1 MEKLPLPELV
11 DRHWDFLMILQ
22 ENGDKGM
29 TTGEITEYSRQ
40 SGQFDM
46 SIENAV
52 ASKVA
57 YDMRERKLMTITKN
71 QRHYLSETGKKA
83 LEARRQ
89 KDGGL
94 ATPIAAFNIEAPS
107 LKVSELTDVI
117 SSMSPAIVL
126 SEAEVLSLDTVIG
139 EPMVLKLEESFD
151 FAPSIS
157 FENNPLSTLDEIMAV
172 EEVFNEILPEEIL
185 PTLGQLSRYINA
197 KPDDPEEIEILG
209 VEQTLAKNGKYPFLS
224 SAFDSITDWLD
235 AEMAVKTVFIED
247 KGRKIALLNK
257 IASFPLFDEEVRE
270 KLHEIAVDLEKLTDF
285 E

>member
-1 MEKLPLPELV
+1 MDKLPLPELV
-11 DRHWDFLMILQ
+11 ERHWHFLMILQ

-40 SGQFDM
+40 SGLFDM
-46 SIENAV
+46 SIENSV

-57 YDMRERKLMTITKN
+57 YDMRVRKSMIETRSQK
-71 QRHYLSETGKKA
+71 HYLSETGKMA

-89 KDGGL
+89 KDDGL
-94 ATPIAAFNIEAPS
+94 ATVA
-107 LKVSELTDVI
+107 T
-117 SSMSPAIVL
+117 PAIVL
-126 SEAEVLSLDTVIG
+126 SEVDALSLDTVSTDTSITSVADEFIEEYDAQS
-139 EPMVLKLEESFD
+139 EPLVLKPELSFD
-151 FAPSIS
+151 FAPSIPL
-157 FENNPLSTLDEIMAV
+157 ENNPLTTLGVIMDV
-172 EEVFNEILPEEIL
+172 EDILNEVLPEENL
-185 PTLGQLSRYINA
+185 PTLGQLSQFING
-197 KPDDPEEIEILG
+197 KPEESEEIEIFD
-209 VEQTLAKNGKYPFLS
+209 VEQTMAKNNKYPFLS

-270 KLHEIAVDLEKLTDF
+270 KLHEIAVDLEKLTDV